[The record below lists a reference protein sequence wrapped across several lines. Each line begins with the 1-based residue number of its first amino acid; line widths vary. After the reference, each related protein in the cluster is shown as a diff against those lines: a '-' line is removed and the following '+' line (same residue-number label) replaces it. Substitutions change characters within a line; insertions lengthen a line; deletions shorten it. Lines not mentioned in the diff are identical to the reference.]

1 MRAERARKSNKWA
14 QLSFFFFLFFFFN
27 FSKSGTFRMVQPPQR
42 YVVLKVLTDNQGFHF
57 SKKAMRANTACNK

>member
-1 MRAERARKSNKWA
+1 MRVERARKSNKWA
-14 QLSFFFFLFFFFN
+14 QLSFFFFK